1 MGLSKHVNALIT
13 RGLNG
18 TIKKESVVSTL
29 QELAVSWRRLLHLQ
43 LIFCGL
49 FKTIHRDVPNIILDV
64 LHIAD
69 STTSLSDQQ
78 NDDSKERIMLGYI
91 VKECE
96 KFLSDKLIKERLEID
111 TLQEIGILKNRNFY
125 TKFIKVKT
133 KL

>member
-1 MGLSKHVNALIT
+1 MV
-13 RGLNG
+13 
-18 TIKKESVVSTL
+18 
-29 QELAVSWRRLLHLQ
+29 
-43 LIFCGL
+43 
-49 FKTIHRDVPNIILDV
+49 HRDVPNVILDV

-69 STTSLSDQQ
+69 ATTSISDQQ
-78 NDDSKERIMLGYI
+78 NDESKERIALGFI
-91 VKECE
+91 IKESE

>member
-1 MGLSKHVNALIT
+1 M
-13 RGLNG
+13 
-18 TIKKESVVSTL
+18 
-29 QELAVSWRRLLHLQ
+29 
-43 LIFCGL
+43 
-49 FKTIHRDVPNIILDV
+49 PNIILDV

-69 STTSLSDQQ
+69 AATSISDQQ
-78 NDDSKERIMLGYI
+78 NDESKERSTLGYI